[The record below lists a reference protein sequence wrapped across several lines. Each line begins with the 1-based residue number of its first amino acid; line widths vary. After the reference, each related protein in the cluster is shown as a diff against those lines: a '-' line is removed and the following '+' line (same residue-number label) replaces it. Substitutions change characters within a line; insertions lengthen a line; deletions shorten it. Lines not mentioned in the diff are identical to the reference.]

1 MPCGNSGKGQ
11 TLSPGR
17 RPTCAQHQ
25 PLTYSPGDGEAR
37 RVRGQHGPGRPF
49 SSATPGRPCGS
60 LYISQGSESKSLNSF
75 ASCKGHWDD
84 ESCLASSQLGTQ
96 RNIFQIVPHLQ
107 AQPRSPQ
114 PFPSALSSSFPL
126 PAAREG
132 GLAEAAGSH
141 SEAATCPKMAMDT
154 SQVWLKLSS

>member
-25 PLTYSPGDGEAR
+25 PLTYSPGDGETR

-60 LYISQGSESKSLNSF
+60 LYISQGSESKSLNPSLHAKATGMTRAAWQVLSLEHKGTSF
-75 ASCKGHWDD
+75 K
-84 ESCLASSQLGTQ
+84 SCLISRPNPAPTAFP
-96 RNIFQIVPHLQ
+96 I
-107 AQPRSPQ
+107 SPQ
-114 PFPSALSSSFPL
+114 QLLSSPSGS
-126 PAAREG
+126 G
-132 GLAEAAGSH
+132 GR
-141 SEAATCPKMAMDT
+141 PR
-154 SQVWLKLSS
+154 